1 MLFQKTNEARSL
13 RILNEL
19 CNYLCLF
26 FFPVIDHN
34 FLEVIEKNQTGY
46 NVRKGRLSLRRVLVL
61 FGTYDRNV
69 SAGKKK
75 QICAMTTQQQ
85 NYFDQCHTIQFSNLA
100 CDRHGILY
108 QRTRLKGGCNRLDTD
123 HR

>member
-26 FFPVIDHN
+26 FFPVIDRN

-46 NVRKGRLSLRRVLVL
+46 NVRKGRLPLRRVLVL

-69 SAGKKK
+69 SAEEKKK
-75 QICAMTTQQQ
+75 KTDLCDDYATTKLVRPVSHHSI
-85 NYFDQCHTIQFSNLA
+85 F
-100 CDRHGILY
+100 
-108 QRTRLKGGCNRLDTD
+108 
-123 HR
+123 